1 MPKKIAVLIGI
12 ILVDAI
18 VAGAFYIGFIPLLGV
33 PVKAMEAVLRSKNRK
48 LFKVMSHF
56 I

>member
-18 VAGAFYIGFIPLLGV
+18 VAGAVYIGFIQLPGV
-33 PVKAMEAVLRSKNRK
+33 PVKAMEAVPRSKNRK
-48 LFKVMSHF
+48 LFKAKSHF